1 MPPVALPLVP
11 AFRIS
16 DFSYLSPSKRDQIP
30 IKLRYVLLRRSLS
43 PQRKSRQI
51 TNVGSGTGH
60 GRWRSEQ
67 MSQLLE
73 RLLPGF
79 LQILAMLLLV
89 GGFYL
94 PLLLF
99 LGGQDPL

>member
-1 MPPVALPLVP
+1 
-11 AFRIS
+11 
-16 DFSYLSPSKRDQIP
+16 
-30 IKLRYVLLRRSLS
+30 
-43 PQRKSRQI
+43 
-51 TNVGSGTGH
+51 
-60 GRWRSEQ
+60 

-89 GGFYL
+89 GSFYL